1 MRYNERVRTIVP
13 ILQDMQSKPKL
24 ASTVE
29 QVRKLRVDALY
40 GKKKHF
46 NAAERKDKLRLWL
59 NLPVIVINIALGSLL
74 FSILQAESPLV
85 FKWIAAV
92 LLFLAATLTGVS
104 TFFDHAKQ
112 VEGHR
117 RVGNKYIAVVKGCDR
132 LIAYYQDGL
141 VQEAEFKTLWCLPSQ
156 SAPGAPHAHPLMLPV
171 DTRDGGHQG
180 QGRLGQCHCYHV
192 PNLRAPRVLAR
203 AG

>member
-1 MRYNERVRTIVP
+1 
-13 ILQDMQSKPKL
+13 MQSKPKL

-85 FKWIAAV
+85 FKWTAAV

-141 VQEAEFKTLWCLPSQ
+141 VQETEVKTRLEELATAADDANREAEAFSTSPADYKKAQAGIQAGEEEYLPIE
-156 SAPGAPHAHPLMLPV
+156 L
-171 DTRDGGHQG
+171 
-180 QGRLGQCHCYHV
+180 GR
-192 PNLRAPRVLAR
+192 
-203 AG
+203 